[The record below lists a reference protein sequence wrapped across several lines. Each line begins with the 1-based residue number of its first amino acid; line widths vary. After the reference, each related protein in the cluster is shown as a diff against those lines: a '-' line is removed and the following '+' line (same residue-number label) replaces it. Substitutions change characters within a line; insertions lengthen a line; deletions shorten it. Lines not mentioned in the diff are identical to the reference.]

1 MMTKAEF
8 FNHVNALIAEYPM
21 IAKNARKTVNE
32 LFYVLRMDK
41 EYDYN
46 ISMKDPTAKN
56 VWTCIP
62 SVKECFI
69 PVKDLKKH
77 VKSIEY
83 DDEDY
88 GCEEICLTIVV
99 EK

>member
-8 FNHVNALIAEYPM
+8 FNHVNALIAEHPI
-21 IAKNARKTVNE
+21 IAQSKRKTVNE
-32 LFYVLRMDK
+32 LLYVLRMDK

-46 ISMKDPTAKN
+46 ISIKDPEAKN

-69 PVKDLKKH
+69 PIRDLKKH
-77 VKSIEY
+77 VKSVEY

-88 GCEEICLTIVV
+88 GCEEICITIVV